1 MGLHRRDTLNGTL
14 CYHISGLTN
23 ETMFWWWQLISFSRH
38 SSLPGSAHFFR
49 SNGGN
54 RRSFYNYISSQLYVF
69 LHTLA
74 EGGVCLTRSRM
85 LTAQAMP
92 TWPTPTTVTLFL
104 GGSAALP
111 AWGLI
116 SFWSTE
122 DMIAPAGRQRETGNS
137 VNLSND
143 KIKQREKKNLN
154 RLCWLLLLKMG
165 QHGGRVEGTEGSWL
179 KPHELWVKCSL

>member
-23 ETMFWWWQLISFSRH
+23 EKQCFGGDN
-38 SSLPGSAHFFR
+38 SSLFLDTAASQGVLTSLDQMVETGGHFIIKFHH
-49 SNGGN
+49 
-54 RRSFYNYISSQLYVF
+54 SFMFSFTHWLK
-69 LHTLA
+69 A
-74 EGGVCLTRSRM
+74 EFCLTRSRM

-143 KIKQREKKNLN
+143 KIKQRERKI
-154 RLCWLLLLKMG
+154 
-165 QHGGRVEGTEGSWL
+165 
-179 KPHELWVKCSL
+179 